1 MGHPYYEGFM
11 SNYSTR
17 VRYGLRL
24 LVRLALQGDARHLS
38 IGEIAA
44 EEGVSV
50 KYLEQIV
57 SLLKPLGILTSVRGA
72 HGGYALLCDPAG
84 VTMDR
89 VFESLG
95 GLSPSVPCF
104 EDPSFCGRI
113 NVCTT
118 RPFWQ
123 DFDTYMRSYLK
134 SLTLADLVAKAP
146 HNGVEFRPEFL
157 MPRGGKPQPM
167 KSGCQPG

>member
-1 MGHPYYEGFM
+1 MA
-11 SNYSTR
+11 NYSTR

-24 LVRLALQGDARHLS
+24 LVRLALQDNARHLS
-38 IGEIAA
+38 IGEVAV

-57 SLLKPLGILTSVRGA
+57 SLLKPLGILTSIRGA
-72 HGGYALLCDPAG
+72 RGGYALLCDPAE
-84 VTMDR
+84 VTMDK

-95 GLSPSVPCF
+95 GLAPSAPCF
-104 EDPSFCGRI
+104 TNPASCGRI

-123 DFDTYMRSYLK
+123 DFDTYMRQYLERM
-134 SLTLADLVAKAP
+134 TLADIVATAP
-146 HNGVEFRPEFL
+146 QGGVEFAVEFSL
-157 MPRGGKPQPM
+157 AQGSRQKLA
-167 KSGCQPG
+167 KSGCATR

>member
-1 MGHPYYEGFM
+1 MAHYP
-11 SNYSTR
+11 TR

-24 LVRLALQGDARHLS
+24 LVRLALQDEARHLS
-38 IGEIAA
+38 IGDIAV

-57 SLLKPLGILTSVRGA
+57 SLLKPLGVLTSIRGA
-72 HGGYALLCDPAG
+72 RGGYALTCDPA
-84 VTMDR
+84 TILMDQ

-95 GLSPSVPCF
+95 GLSAPAPCF
-104 EDPSFCGRI
+104 ENPKTCSRI

-123 DFDTYMRSYLK
+123 DFDTYMRHYLH
-134 SLTLADLVAKAP
+134 STTLADIVARAP
-146 HNGVEFRPEFL
+146 HGGLEFLSEFRSGAEGQA
-157 MPRGGKPQPM
+157 RNVKP
-167 KSGCQPG
+167 GCAPG